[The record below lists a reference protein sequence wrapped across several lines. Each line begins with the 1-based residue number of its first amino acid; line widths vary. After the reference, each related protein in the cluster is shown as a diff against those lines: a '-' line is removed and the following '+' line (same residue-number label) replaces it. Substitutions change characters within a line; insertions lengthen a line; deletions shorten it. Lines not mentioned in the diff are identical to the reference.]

1 MIAQAIRRL
10 EGFHN
15 EVIARMV
22 MPPILLLITLRPSE
36 LQSSWSD
43 SMRCVMVDFVDS
55 KESKTAF

>member
-36 LQSSWSD
+36 LQSSW
-43 SMRCVMVDFVDS
+43 
-55 KESKTAF
+55 